1 MDELVFFEIFNDT
14 VKFHMLTSILPLVV
28 IKSN

>member
-1 MDELVFFEIFNDT
+1 MDELVFEIFNDT

-28 IKSN
+28 ILSN